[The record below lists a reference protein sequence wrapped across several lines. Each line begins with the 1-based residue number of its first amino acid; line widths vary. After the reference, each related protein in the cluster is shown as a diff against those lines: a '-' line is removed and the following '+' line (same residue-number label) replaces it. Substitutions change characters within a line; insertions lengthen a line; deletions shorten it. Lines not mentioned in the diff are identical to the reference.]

1 MTDFLENFNGGIED
15 NAGLLGAAGGLAAL
29 KGQQAQREKLSAIE
43 AQLQK
48 AENRVEKEAQLKRK
62 LIALE
67 EIIDES
73 LESESK
79 LPYFLQFKKGFTE
92 ILGKPSESL
101 TSLDDIKYARDLEK
115 KAAKLD
121 EFFPKYS
128 KFLNGTEEICE
139 SVQEQLHLR
148 YSINRVIN
156 FDSHDAFLDDYRSF
170 MRSEFDRL
178 EPELKHLAEEHGVTV
193 SKEDEVALFQVIKGI
208 PSEVM
213 GFMKFFLGGMHQS
226 NHNDLLVKISL
237 KCSLSIGSYNKHIL
251 TNSQYFS
258 RSSQFQSELSAHLN
272 KMTFTS
278 FDSLKESLDKSTYF
292 SRCFS
297 SNQFFYRINR
307 IKEES
312 TRGQGQTSGC
322 FIATAVYGDYDHPQV
337 LKLRHFRDS
346 TLRKTLLGRCFISFY
361 YSVGPHLAILPN
373 RSVKVRSLLRALF
386 DRL

>member
-1 MTDFLENFNGGIED
+1 MTDFLENFNEGIED

-29 KGQQAQREKLSAIE
+29 KGQQAQRKKLSDIE
-43 AQLQK
+43 AQLQR

-67 EIIDES
+67 EIIDEA

-79 LPYFLQFKKGFTE
+79 LPYFLQFKKGFTDV
-92 ILGKPSESL
+92 LGKPSESL

-115 KAAKLD
+115 KATQLD
-121 EFFPKYS
+121 KFFPTYS
-128 KFLNGTEEICE
+128 KFLNATKEKCKTIRK
-139 SVQEQLHLR
+139 QLRLKYNIDHAF
-148 YSINRVIN
+148 S
-156 FDSHDAFLDDYRSF
+156 FDGYDEFLADYRTFLYSEID
-170 MRSEFDRL
+170 RLKSEF
-178 EPELKHLAEEHGVTV
+178 EYLAEELGVAV
-193 SKEDEVALFQVIKGI
+193 SQEDVIVLCNEIGGL

-213 GFMKFFLGGMHQS
+213 SLMKFFLGGMHQS
-226 NHNDLLVKISL
+226 KACDLPVRFGSAYSL
-237 KCSLSIGSYNKHIL
+237 RFTRNAQRMITSD
-251 TNSQYFS
+251 TYFS
-258 RSSQFQSELSAHLN
+258 KASSLFQSEHSVHTN
-272 KMTFTS
+272 EMTFTS

-297 SNQFFYRINR
+297 SDQFFDRVNHFN
-307 IKEES
+307 KNKA
-312 TRGQGQTSGC
+312 GNKDSGC

-361 YSVGPHLAILPN
+361 YSVGPHLAILPS
-373 RSVKVRSLLRALF
+373 RSVKDRSLLRALF